1 MSVITVA
8 AVQAAPLSV
17 TGLPI
22 FGRHDTV
29 AAFAADVRSVRS
41 QISGPALLVYP
52 EFHLFGTE
60 DSPAQECDRLL
71 RAAAEPLDSDLM
83 AGLAEI
89 ARDDGAWLIPGSVC
103 ELGTNGE
110 VFNTAVVFSPTG
122 PWPAPTARSFLG
134 DHMSGPR
141 PVTKWSPS
149 TCRRSGGSDCPSVT
163 THGSRKSVG
172 TWPGWAP
179 NSSSTSSRR
188 QPGSAPRTRPGTRQL
203 HCQPSLYGE
212 REHRRPGRARMQH
225 RRRPRRRGPSGN
237 RGRDRRCYVSNPGS
251 GKCAACAR
259 GRHGG
264 DQPHVG
270 AIPSHR
276 STVELPLYAGRIDPH
291 RWARSR
297 QFDDTRTYQG
307 MRNAR
312 TGLQKRFWGSAPRG
326 AAEQDRRDPHVLSE
340 PICPSTLSD
349 PRPSTGSALT
359 AGYATFSTSPTAPPG
374 TALTAGSH

>member
-17 TGLPI
+17 TGLPV

-60 DSPAQECDRLL
+60 DSPAEECDRLL
-71 RAAAEPLDSDLM
+71 RAAAEPLDSDLI

-89 ARDDGAWLIPGSVC
+89 ARDVGAWLIPGSVC

-110 VFNTAVVFSPTG
+110 VFNTAVVFSPDGNLAGSYRKIFPWRPYEWSTPGDRMVTVDMPQIGRIGLSICYDAWFPEVGRHLAWMGAELIVNIVKTTTPDRPHELVLARANSIVNQVFTVSVNTAG
-122 PWPAPTARSFLG
+122 PVGRGCSIVVDPEGAVLQETA
-134 DHMSGPR
+134 
-141 PVTKWSPS
+141 
-149 TCRRSGGSDCPSVT
+149 
-163 THGSRKSVG
+163 
-172 TWPGWAP
+172 
-179 NSSSTSSRR
+179 
-188 QPGSAPRTRPGTRQL
+188 
-203 HCQPSLYGE
+203 
-212 REHRRPGRARMQH
+212 
-225 RRRPRRRGPSGN
+225 
-237 RGRDRRCYVSNPGS
+237 GRDRRCYVSNPGS

-276 STVELPLYAGRIDPH
+276 STRRATALRRPH
-291 RWARSR
+291 RSPPLGPAPVNSTTLGPTRGCGMLEQGSR
-297 QFDDTRTYQG
+297 ITVLTV
-307 MRNAR
+307 RN
-312 TGLQKRFWGSAPRG
+312 TG
-326 AAEQDRRDPHVLSE
+326 RR
-340 PICPSTLSD
+340 
-349 PRPSTGSALT
+349 
-359 AGYATFSTSPTAPPG
+359 
-374 TALTAGSH
+374 